1 MAAQKPAKPAA
12 AKKAGT
18 KPKAGTAPKAT
29 TKGKAA
35 PKSRAPKTEP
45 ITEQPQVELSPED
58 QLLASMDPRHIEFV
72 EQYIVNLNGTRSYK
86 AAFAEDMTDSVAG
99 ACASRLLGTA
109 KVQKLLACR
118 VKAMFER
125 TEGLQDRM
133 LAQQFA
139 LAFADPNELVEH
151 RRECCRYCYGIN
163 HEYQLKPSEQDQ
175 RRIEWQKEVREA
187 LAAKEEPP
195 EWDELGGVGFDP
207 RKEPV
212 ESCPECY
219 GEGVPR
225 IVMKDTRD
233 LSPAAKA
240 LYAGAKWGKDGM
252 EMLMH
257 SQEKARDVLLKILK
271 LYDDKAE
278 VILGVVPQEKL
289 DSLYAEALANAMAG
303 RERTLGRKIDAAQ
316 EGSK

>member
-1 MAAQKPAKPAA
+1 MTDKPTVKKAT
-12 AKKAGT
+12 AKKASA

-29 TKGKAA
+29 TKRKALA
-35 PKSRAPKTEP
+35 KAVEPDSTQEP
-45 ITEQPQVELSPED
+45 IELTPEEQLI
-58 QLLASMDPRHIEFV
+58 ASMDPRHVEFV
-72 EQYIVNLNGTRSYK
+72 EQYLIELNATRAYK
-86 AAFAEDMTDSVAG
+86 TAFDPNMRENVAG

-109 KVQKLLACR
+109 NVRKLLACR

-125 TEGLQDRM
+125 SEGLQDRM

-151 RRECCRYCYGIN
+151 RRECCRYCYGVG
-163 HEYQLKPSEQDQ
+163 HQYQLKPSEQDQ
-175 RRIEWQKEVREA
+175 RRIEWQKEAREA
-187 LAAKEEPP
+187 MAAKEDPP

-207 RKEPV
+207 RREPV
-212 ESCPECY
+212 DACPECY

-278 VILGVVPQEKL
+278 VVLGVVPQEKL

-303 RERTLGRKIDAAQ
+303 RERTLGRKIESLQ
-316 EGSK
+316 EGTK

>member
-29 TKGKAA
+29 TKRKAPA
-35 PKSRAPKTEP
+35 KTVEPKSAPEP
-45 ITEQPQVELSPED
+45 IELTPEEQLI
-58 QLLASMDPRHIEFV
+58 ASMDPRHVEFV
-72 EQYIVNLNGTRSYK
+72 EQYILNLNGTRAYK
-86 AAFAEDMTDSVAG
+86 AAFAEDMSDSVAG

-289 DSLYAEALANAMAG
+289 DDLYAEALANAMAG

>member
-29 TKGKAA
+29 TKRTRKA
-35 PKSRAPKTEP
+35 EP
-45 ITEQPQVELSPED
+45 AKGPAIGDRNPEAVELSPED
-58 QLLASMDPRHIEFV
+58 QLLAEMDPRHVQFV
-72 EQYIVNLNGTRSYK
+72 EQYLIELNQTKAYQAVFGRDMSPKVACVSAHHLLKTPNVTRLM
-86 AAFAEDMTDSVAG
+86 AM
-99 ACASRLLGTA
+99 
-109 KVQKLLACR
+109 R
-118 VKAMFER
+118 VRAMFDR

-151 RRECCRYCYGIN
+151 RRECCRYCYGIT

-278 VILGVVPQEKL
+278 VVLGVVPQEKL